1 MSATSVCEDAIWWTL
16 TR

>member
-1 MSATSVCEDAIWWTL
+1 MSATTIGGSTIWWTL

>member
-1 MSATSVCEDAIWWTL
+1 MFITSVYEGTIWWTL